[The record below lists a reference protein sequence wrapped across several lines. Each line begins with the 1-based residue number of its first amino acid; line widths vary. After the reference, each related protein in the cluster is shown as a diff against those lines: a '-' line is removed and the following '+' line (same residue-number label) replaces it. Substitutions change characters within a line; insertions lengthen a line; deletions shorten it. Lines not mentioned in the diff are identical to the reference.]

1 MIERERKLLL
11 QRAARAFGLCG
22 VLLAGLCLSLP
33 GVVDADV
40 LPSVLIL
47 LIAQAGA
54 LVMVGRSSH
63 LGWVVLTIVLGFGA
77 LALAQ
82 LPWGQGSSLALPLSL
97 APLGA
102 A

>member
-47 LIAQAGA
+47 LIAQAGELEQYQWFVRA
-54 LVMVGRSSH
+54 LLENADGS
-63 LGWVVLTIVLGFGA
+63 LNT
-77 LALAQ
+77 
-82 LPWGQGSSLALPLSL
+82 QGKAGEQ
-97 APLGA
+97 GA
-102 A
+102 ADASR